1 MINNRRQF
9 LKKTSSAFLGITII
23 PRHVMGKGFTAP
35 SDRFNIGVI
44 GLGAQ
49 SGGLIERMSKIP
61 EARVIAGCDI
71 HQKRLNR
78 FRELMANEYK
88 KYEIKGAALVYEDFD
103 KLIENSNIDWENRS

>member
-1 MINNRRQF
+1 MQNNRRKF
-9 LKKTSSAFLGITII
+9 LKKTASAFLGITII
-23 PRHVMGKGFTAP
+23 PRNVIGRGFTAP

-61 EARVIAGCDI
+61 EARVVAGCDI

-78 FRELMANEYK
+78 FS
-88 KYEIKGAALVYEDFD
+88 
-103 KLIENSNIDWENRS
+103 KLIAAEYRK

>member
-9 LKKTSSAFLGITII
+9 VKNTVTTVLGISII
-23 PRHVMGKGFTAP
+23 PRNVMGKGFTAP

-49 SGGLIERMSKIP
+49 SGGLIERISKISD
-61 EARVIAGCDI
+61 ARIIAGCDI

-78 FRELMANEYK
+78 FR
-88 KYEIKGAALVYEDFD
+88 
-103 KLIENSNIDWENRS
+103 KLINTEYIKYGI